1 MTDNGGKDRSGEGSA
16 AYSDVRIERISAVT
30 LPTGDMRRAVEFYVS
45 LGFEVTFG
53 GPDAAFTSLHFG
65 GGHINLIGTNAEVP
79 FAGWGRIIF
88 HVSDTDRFYEFVL
101 AAGHQP
107 EAPPRDAPWAER
119 FFHLQDPDGHELS
132 FARPI

>member
-1 MTDNGGKDRSGEGSA
+1 MTNYTPDHDKTGKKGA
-16 AYSDVRIERISAVT
+16 VRIEKISAVT
-30 LPTGDMRRAVEFYVS
+30 LPAEDMARTVVFYES

-65 GGHINLIGTNAEVP
+65 GGHVNFIVKEGASES
-79 FAGWGRIIF
+79 AGWGRIIF
-88 HVSDTDRFYEFVL
+88 HVSDVDAFHALVL
-101 AAGHQP
+101 AAGHKP